1 MNTGASRAVS
11 AMKNINLPQIK
22 DRVLDFPDKFR
33 DFKFWPRALDSTAT
47 PAAPQPQLDATSLSA
62 FKLDYYQNDSGYTEL
77 KGDLKK

>member
-22 DRVLDFPDKFR
+22 DKVFDLPDKFR
-33 DFKFWPRALDSTAT
+33 DFKFWPRALD
-47 PAAPQPQLDATSLSA
+47 PQVPPHSLALEASSLSA